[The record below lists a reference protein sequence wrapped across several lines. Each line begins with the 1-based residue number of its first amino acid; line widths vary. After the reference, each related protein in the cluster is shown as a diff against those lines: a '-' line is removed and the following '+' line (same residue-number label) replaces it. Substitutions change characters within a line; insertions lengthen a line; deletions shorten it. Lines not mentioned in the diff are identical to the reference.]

1 VVGEAG
7 DGHLA
12 LRLIRELRPQVAIV
26 DIAMPGLDGFAVAG
40 EVFKQQL
47 AVELIFLTAH
57 REESLLERALA
68 LGVKGYALKESV
80 LSDIASSIRAVASG
94 QHDTSPLMTSYLVN
108 RRRRDHSPAA
118 PPLGVTEL
126 PPAALRGLKL
136 LPERT

>member
-1 VVGEAG
+1 MDNTIRILIADDHPIVRHGLRQSIAEEPDFEVVGEAG

-57 REESLLERALA
+57 REESFLERALA
-68 LGVKGYALKESV
+68 LGVKGYVLKESV

-94 QHDTSPLMTSYLVN
+94 QHYTSPLM
-108 RRRRDHSPAA
+108 
-118 PPLGVTEL
+118 
-126 PPAALRGLKL
+126 
-136 LPERT
+136 